1 MADLRS
7 DLEARLAGE
16 VRFDAVSRALY
27 STDASV
33 YQIEPVGVAIVR
45 SREDVLAALACARAH
60 GVSITAR
67 GGGTSQAGQ
76 AIGAGLQVD
85 TSKYFNRLLEVNV
98 EERWAR
104 VEPGIVLDEL
114 NAQLAPHRLRFAPDI
129 STASRATIGGMISNN
144 SSGAR
149 SVRYGKT
156 IDHVLDLHVVLADG
170 SVAHLRPLTPG
181 ELDAA
186 CAAETFE
193 GACYRTVRRLAA
205 RHAEEIDRR
214 YPKILRRV
222 GGYNLDAF
230 TPARNS
236 ADAGAGA
243 PFNLAKLV
251 VGSEGTLGLIVEARL
266 NLVPLPN
273 AKAVLTIE
281 YDDLLDA
288 LGETPAILA
297 HDPSAVEVMDRSI
310 LDHAREN
317 PALDAM
323 RRAVLHTDCGALL
336 CVELYGDS
344 VAELRQRLDRLEAD
358 VRARGVATHTTRAT
372 APADQARIWKLR
384 ESSLGLSM
392 AMKGDAK
399 SISFVE
405 DTAVAPERLRGF
417 IERFL
422 EVVRRHGTT
431 AGVYAHA
438 SVGCLHVR
446 PVINLKTAAGVQ
458 QFEAIAHEIA
468 GLVLEFGGALSGEH
482 GDGLVR
488 GPFMARMFGPELYEA
503 FRTVKRTFDPNG
515 LFNPGKIVDAPPL
528 TANLRYGAGY
538 RTPNPAAVFDHSE
551 HGGLGRAVEMCSGV
565 GACRKTLS
573 GTMCPSYMATRDEA
587 HSTRGRANTLR
598 LAMTGALGRDDPR
611 ETGLGD
617 RDVYDV
623 LDLCLECRA
632 CKTECPVG
640 VDMARFKSEFLA
652 DYWRRHGTPLRA
664 RVLGH
669 IRDLSALASRA
680 APLVNP
686 WLDRGWVRALNE
698 RFFGIDRRRSLP
710 PWARRT
716 LAAAWRQR
724 STGDGGRTPAPGSG
738 LAVAA
743 AAARANATAVAAA
756 GARADATAVA
766 AAGARADAGAVAAA
780 AARANAKAGARAVA
794 PDAVLFND
802 TFTNY
807 FDPEIGL
814 AAADVLEAAGLTVG
828 LGPDACCGRPLISQG
843 LLDEARERAADAV
856 RRLYP
861 LAAAGTPII
870 LLEPSC
876 LSALTDDAP
885 ALLRGEAQQQA
896 REIAAACVLFE
907 DYLNQRLGDGRAA
920 LHLRSGPDEILLH
933 GHCHQKSLG
942 LVGPARA
949 LLDRIPG
956 ARVTDLDSGCCGMA
970 GSFGYAREHFDISR
984 QIGERRLLPAARSLG
999 PDGVLVAAGTS
1010 CRHQVHDFTGVRALH
1025 PAVLLQSLLA

>member
-1 MADLRS
+1 MNDLRT

-33 YQIEPVGVAIVR
+33 YQIEPLGVAVVR
-45 SREDVLAALACARAH
+45 SREDVLAALECARAH
-60 GVSITAR
+60 GCSITAR

-76 AIGAGLQVD
+76 AIGAGLQID
-85 TSKYFNRLLEVNV
+85 TSKYFNRVLEVNV

-114 NAQLAPHRLRFAPDI
+114 NAQLAPHGLRFAPDI

-156 IDHVLDLHVVLADG
+156 IDHVLDLHVALADG
-170 SVAHLRPLTPG
+170 SVVHLRPLTAE
-181 ELDAA
+181 ELEAA
-186 CAAETFE
+186 CAADTFE

-205 RHAEEIDRR
+205 EQAGEIDRR

-230 TPARNS
+230 TPARI
-236 ADAGAGA
+236 DAGE
-243 PFNLAKLV
+243 PFNLAKLI
-251 VGSEGTLGLIVEARL
+251 VGSEGTLGLILEARL
-266 NLVPLPN
+266 NLVPLPK

-297 HDPSAVEVMDRSI
+297 HDPSAIEVMDHSI

-323 RRAVLHTDCGALL
+323 RRAVLETDCGALL

-344 VAELRQRLDRLEAD
+344 AQEIQPRLNRLESNI
-358 VRARGVATHTTRAT
+358 RARGVAAHTSRAI
-372 APADQARIWKLR
+372 APDDQARIWKLR
-384 ESSLGLSM
+384 ESALGLSM

-405 DTAVAPERLRGF
+405 DTAVAPEKLRDF

-422 EVVRRHGTT
+422 EVIRRHGTT

-446 PVINLKTAAGVQ
+446 PVVNMKTAAGVQ
-458 QFEAIAHEIA
+458 QFEAIANEIA
-468 GLVLEFGGALSGEH
+468 DLVLEFGGALSGEH

-488 GPFMARMFGPELYEA
+488 APFMERMFGSELYEA
-503 FRTVKRTFDPNG
+503 FRTVKRTFDPDG

-528 TANLRYGAGY
+528 AANLRYGPEY
-538 RTPNPAAVFDHSE
+538 RTPDPKAIFDHGE

-598 LAMTGALGRDDPR
+598 LAMNGGLGDGSGLGNGDSPRDA
-611 ETGLGD
+611 GLGD

-652 DYWRRHGTPLRA
+652 DYRRRHGTPLQA

-669 IRDLSALASRA
+669 IRTLSALASRA

-686 WLDRGWVRALNE
+686 WLDRDWVRALNE
-698 RFFGIDRRRSLP
+698 RLFGIDRRRSLP
-710 PWARRT
+710 PWSRRT
-716 LAAAWRQR
+716 LARAWRRRR
-724 STGDGGRTPAPGSG
+724 SPAD
-738 LAVAA
+738 
-743 AAARANATAVAAA
+743 
-756 GARADATAVA
+756 GARSAS
-766 AAGARADAGAVAAA
+766 
-780 AARANAKAGARAVA
+780 
-794 PDAVLFND
+794 PDAILFND

-807 FDPEIGL
+807 YDPEIGL
-814 AAADVLEAAGLTVG
+814 AAADVLEAAGLEVG
-828 LGPDACCGRPLISQG
+828 LGPHACCGRPLISQG
-843 LLDEARERAADAV
+843 LLAAARSRAENVV
-856 RRLYP
+856 RRLHP
-861 LAAAGTPII
+861 LAAAGTPIV

-876 LSALTDDAP
+876 LSALTDDVP
-885 ALLRGEAQQQA
+885 DLLRGEAQQQA

-907 DYLNQRLGDGRAA
+907 DYLNRRLADGSAS
-920 LHLRSGPDEILLH
+920 LSLQSGPDRILLH

-942 LVGPARA
+942 LVPPAKA
-949 LLDRIPG
+949 LLERIPG
-956 ARVTDLDSGCCGMA
+956 TRVTDLDSGCCGMA
-970 GSFGYAREHFDISR
+970 GSFGYVREHFDISQR
-984 QIGERRLLPAARSLG
+984 IGERRLLPAARALESG
-999 PDGVLVAAGTS
+999 QVLIAAGTS
-1010 CRHQVHDFTGVRALH
+1010 CRHQVHDFTGVRAQH
-1025 PAVLLQSLLA
+1025 PAVLLQSLLAS